1 MSVRSYDPMTKTITT
16 IDSPNDIAI
25 NTDTNTIFVANV
37 WSNILTVIDGNTNS
51 IIKNISLE
59 SFPSAFS
66 INQNLVNEVIRKT
79 NNIELLL

>member
-66 INQNLVNEVIRKT
+66 INQNLVNEVIKKT